1 MGKIF
6 YWIENAF
13 DFGVFFW
20 NTKFCSILKL
30 SALWG
35 LIVLII
41 GGIIQNET
49 LQLVGCA
56 MCGGF
61 ALMLVVMG
69 IFFILVILIVI
80 IDKLLSYTERVLF
93 GKNKIFV

>member
-6 YWIENAF
+6 YWIENAI

-20 NTKFCSILKL
+20 GTKFCNILKL

-35 LIVLII
+35 LIVFVV
-41 GGIIQNET
+41 GGIIHNET
-49 LQLVGCA
+49 LLLVGCG

-61 ALMLVVMG
+61 VLMFVVVV
-69 IFFILVILIVI
+69 IFAYLAFLIVI
-80 IDKLLSYTERVLF
+80 INKLLSYTERVLF
-93 GKNKIFV
+93 GKNKFFV